1 LGSTVHKFGSD
12 AGVLFLAAVA
22 SAAYDIRYCFMPET
36 RDKQFL
42 NPTL

>member
-1 LGSTVHKFGSD
+1 VHHFGSS
-12 AGVLFLAAVA
+12 AGFLFLAAVA
-22 SAAYDIRYCFMPET
+22 SAAFAILFFFMPET